1 MIITRRI
8 VPFLLTIVLLTTVFS
23 TYSIAASFTDVNKDA
38 YYYDAVEWGAKT
50 GIALGTAPEI
60 FSPDQ
65 PCTRA
70 QILTFIWRAIG
81 EPKPSNTNCP
91 FVDVQRGSYYEQ
103 AVLWAVEFKITSGV
117 SISKFAPDQVCT
129 RAQAVTFLWRAC
141 GAPPSKLLNSFSDVS
156 EEAYFFRSVVWA
168 STESIT
174 NGTNNTLFSPDQI
187 CTRGQIITFL
197 YRCEKNYGLTP
208 GETPSYYKFYKEIVR
223 KAEQEYGVAET
234 RPYHTLT
241 LLWGVGGIRLLDLNN
256 DGIDELLLWKNKV
269 VEEYNVPGVSIIEI
283 WTIIDNSPV
292 QLYEGEPYLGGD
304 IGTTALNVTYNVSDQ
319 EWQVIVGQY
328 SDLCN
333 VDFYSIRNNQFVKTH
348 YVHQHPVQ
356 IDGIHYLE
364 TDIDGNKTYSTSY
377 AGYRGYSSWQILC
390 NGYNYPQDTQDFLTA
405 TLYSKAK
412 IGL

>member
-1 MIITRRI
+1 MNITKRT
-8 VPFLLTIVLLTTVFS
+8 VPFLLVLVLLTALFPTNS
-23 TYSIAASFTDVNKDA
+23 TAANFTDVANDA
-38 YYYDAVEWGAKT
+38 YYYDAVEWGANN
-50 GIALGTAPEI
+50 GIAMGTAPGI

-81 EPKPSNTNCP
+81 EPKPSNMNCP
-91 FVDVQRGSYYEQ
+91 FTDVQRNSYYEQ

-117 SISKFAPDQVCT
+117 STTKFAPDQVCT

-141 GAPPSKLLNSFSDVS
+141 GAPPSKQLNAFSDVS
-156 EEAYFFRSVVWA
+156 EKAYFLRPVMWA
-168 STESIT
+168 SAESIT
-174 NGTNNTLFSPDQI
+174 NGTSSTLFSPDQT

-197 YRCEKNYGLTP
+197 YRCAKNNCLASQ
-208 GETPSYYKFYKEIVR
+208 ETPSYYEFYKEIVR
-223 KAEQEYGVAET
+223 KAEQEYGPAQT
-234 RPYHTLT
+234 RPYHDLT

-269 VEEYNVPGVSIIEI
+269 IEEYNVPGVSTIEI
-283 WTIIDNSPV
+283 WTIIDNAPV
-292 QLYEGEPYLGGD
+292 QLYEGEPFLGGD

-333 VDFYSIRNNQFVKTH
+333 VDFYSIRDNQFVRTH
-348 YVHQHPVQ
+348 YVHEHPVQ
-356 IDGIHYLE
+356 IDETHYVE

-377 AGYRGYSSWQILC
+377 AGYRGYSSWQTLC
-390 NGYNYPQDTQDFLTA
+390 NSYNYPQDTQDFLTA
-405 TLYSKAK
+405 TLYSKAML
-412 IGL
+412 GL

>member
-1 MIITRRI
+1 MNIKRRI
-8 VPFLLTIVLLTTVFS
+8 VPFLLAMVLLSALFS
-23 TYSIAASFTDVNKDA
+23 TSSIATGFADVPNGA
-38 YYYDAVEWGAKT
+38 YYYDAVEWGANN
-50 GIALGTAPEI
+50 GIAKGTAPEF

-70 QILTFIWRAIG
+70 QILTFLWRAIG

-91 FVDVQRGSYYEQ
+91 FTDVQKGSYYEQ

-117 SISKFAPDQVCT
+117 SASAFAPDQVCT
-129 RAQAVTFLWRAC
+129 RSQAVTFLWRAC
-141 GAPPSKLLNSFSDVS
+141 GAPPSKQLNAFSDVS
-156 EEAYFFRSVVWA
+156 EKAYYIRPVMWA
-168 STESIT
+168 AAESIT
-174 NGTNNTLFSPDQI
+174 KGTSNTLFSPEQT

-197 YRCEKNYGLTP
+197 YRCEKYYGLTP
-208 GETPSYYKFYKEIVR
+208 QEAPSYYEHYKEIVR
-223 KAEQEYGVAET
+223 KAEQEYGVAQT

-269 VEEYNVPGVSIIEI
+269 IEEYNVPGVSTIEI

-333 VDFYSIRNNQFVKTH
+333 VDYYSIRDNRFVRTH
-348 YVHQHPVQ
+348 YVHEHPVQ
-356 IDGIHYLE
+356 IDGTHYVE

-390 NGYNYPQDTQDFLTA
+390 NSYNYPKDTQDFLTA
-405 TLYSKAK
+405 TLYSKTK
-412 IGL
+412 LGF